1 PALMEDVYA
10 GPALIPA
17 SPWLDSIAPAAPMLT
32 TERLPDG
39 TMLTMLPGD
48 NEPVWLWVVQQ
59 RHGTTWDTEVL
70 PAWQQ
75 SVSIGKGNEC
85 AAEVVVQAV
94 DRLGNA
100 STIRSINR
108 PCDAG
113 TAELLSR

>member
-1 PALMEDVYA
+1 M
-10 GPALIPA
+10 
-17 SPWLDSIAPAAPMLT
+17 
-32 TERLPDG
+32 
-39 TMLTMLPGD
+39 
-48 NEPVWLWVVQQ
+48 
-59 RHGTTWDTEVL
+59 L

-75 SVSIGKGNEC
+75 SAYIGKGNEC
-85 AAEVVVQAV
+85 AAEVAVQAV